1 MYGYIHETT
10 QEYLWVGGEG
20 SSVVDG
26 DQTPKGLR

>member
-1 MYGYIHETT
+1 MDTFMRQQ